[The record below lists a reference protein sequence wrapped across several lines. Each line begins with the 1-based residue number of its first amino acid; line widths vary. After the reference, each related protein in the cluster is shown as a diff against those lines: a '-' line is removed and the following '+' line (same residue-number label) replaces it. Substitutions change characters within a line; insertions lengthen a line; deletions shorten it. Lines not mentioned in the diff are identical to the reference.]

1 MSNLT
6 KDQRRKKTL
15 GKRKAKRLA
24 GAKKAKVRAFG
35 IMKALTDSQQRTL
48 GVKVP
53 ETIAVPV
60 KPDDEDEELPEAPT
74 EFIT

>member
-35 IMKALTDSQQRTL
+35 IMKAMTDSQQRT
-48 GVKVP
+48 
-53 ETIAVPV
+53 
-60 KPDDEDEELPEAPT
+60 
-74 EFIT
+74 